1 MEGQICPSFWRFSRR
16 FPNLWNIKDLPALF
30 LLTFKK
36 IYIIMVKG
44 KNEHKFADIKTE
56 NLSPVSE
63 GGYFYGTG

>member
-1 MEGQICPSFWRFSRR
+1 
-16 FPNLWNIKDLPALF
+16 
-30 LLTFKK
+30 
-36 IYIIMVKG
+36 MVKG